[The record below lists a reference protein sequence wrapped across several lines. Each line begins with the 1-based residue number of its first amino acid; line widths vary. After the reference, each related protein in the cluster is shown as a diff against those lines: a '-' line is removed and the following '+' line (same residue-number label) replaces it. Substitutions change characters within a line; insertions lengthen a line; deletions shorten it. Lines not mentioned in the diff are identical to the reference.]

1 MTEIEKQLLIEN
13 NELRIRLAE
22 NKILIKA
29 LQNGETI
36 PDIVSWGDC
45 SVVTIISNIDDP
57 YQIVV
62 KDLKEGACTLSKK
75 DIVTFSNQLFA
86 DIFSI
91 PEDQVEGA
99 DFLMLID
106 NNDHS
111 ISELL
116 QHARKKGKSG
126 KIISF
131 VNQSDVVRYFF
142 ITVTSIAHTT
152 TEDLL
157 VLFTDITGIK
167 EHRVTS
173 EKLLNNARLA
183 ALNIMEDEIAAKNEL
198 AEANTKLIE
207 EISER
212 KKAEESLLKVN
223 RLYTV
228 ISLINQMIVRNQ
240 VRETIFTEACN
251 IVIEHGKFQMA
262 WIGLL
267 DENKESI
274 IPVTWAGADEGY
286 LTIIK
291 NITLKNTPRGN
302 GPTGKAIRQGTYECC
317 NDIANDHL
325 MEPWRDEAIKRNYR
339 ASIALPISLFN
350 KVIGAFTIYVSEP
363 FFFNQTEIELLVH
376 VTNDISFA
384 LEVTETEKKRQAAE
398 KAIKKLNAELEQRVI
413 LRTHQLEHAN
423 KELEAFTYSVSHDL
437 RAPLRNINGWGQVL
451 LEECKEDLG
460 ENGIRYMDRVLSETT
475 RMNNLIDDLLKLSRV
490 TIAEK
495 KRETVVLSKIAENI
509 VQRLKEKT
517 IQHNVEFIIQPGL
530 VTIGDP
536 RLLDIALTNLLDNAF
551 KFTGKQIHARIEFGM
566 SEVKGITTYWVKD
579 NGVGFD
585 MENAKNLFGVF
596 QRMHNQ
602 NEFPGTGIGLAT
614 VQRIIHRHDG
624 TIWAESEIDK
634 GTTFYFTIPD
644 VNIQDI

>member
-1 MTEIEKQLLIEN
+1 MTEIEKRLLIEN

-22 NKILIKA
+22 NKMLIKA
-29 LQNGETI
+29 LQNGETV

-45 SVVTIISNIDDP
+45 NVETVISNIDDP
-57 YQIVV
+57 YKIVV
-62 KDLKEGACTLSKK
+62 KDLKEAACTLSKE
-75 DIVTFSNQLFA
+75 DTVTFCNQLFA

-91 PEDQVEGA
+91 SEDQVVGV
-99 DFLMLID
+99 DFLTLIGNKD
-106 NNDHS
+106 QS

-116 QHARKKGKSG
+116 VHARKKGKSG
-126 KIISF
+126 KSISY
-131 VNQSDVVRYFF
+131 VNQPDVVRYFF

-198 AEANTKLIE
+198 ADANNKLIE

-274 IPVTWAGADEGY
+274 IPVTWAGADDGY
-286 LTIIK
+286 LTTIK
-291 NITLKNTPRGN
+291 NITSKNTIMGN
-302 GPTGKAIRQGTYECC
+302 GPTGKAIREGTYVCC
-317 NDIANDHL
+317 NDIAHDPM

-460 ENGIRYMDRVLSETT
+460 ENGIRYMERVLSETT

-495 KRETVVLSKIAENI
+495 K
-509 VQRLKEKT
+509 EKPLT
-517 IQHNVEFIIQPGL
+517 FPGL
-530 VTIGDP
+530 LRTSFND
-536 RLLDIALTNLLDNAF
+536 
-551 KFTGKQIHARIEFGM
+551 
-566 SEVKGITTYWVKD
+566 
-579 NGVGFD
+579 
-585 MENAKNLFGVF
+585 
-596 QRMHNQ
+596 
-602 NEFPGTGIGLAT
+602 
-614 VQRIIHRHDG
+614 
-624 TIWAESEIDK
+624 
-634 GTTFYFTIPD
+634 
-644 VNIQDI
+644 

>member
-1 MTEIEKQLLIEN
+1 MTEIEKRLLIEN
-13 NELRIRLAE
+13 NELRVRLAE
-22 NKILIKA
+22 NRMLIKA

-36 PDIVSWGDC
+36 PEIVSWNDC
-45 SVVTIISNIDDP
+45 NVETLISNLDDP
-57 YQIVV
+57 YRIVV
-62 KDLKEGACTLSKK
+62 RDMKKGACTLSNK
-75 DIVTFSNQLFA
+75 DKVTFCNQLFA

-91 PEDQVEGA
+91 PPDQIVGV
-99 DFLMLID
+99 DFLTLLGTFD
-106 NNDHS
+106 QS
-111 ISELL
+111 ITELL

-126 KIISF
+126 KIIKNVS
-131 VNQSDVVRYFF
+131 QPDVIRYFF
-142 ITVTSIAHTT
+142 ITVTSIAYTT

-157 VLFTDITGIK
+157 ILFTDVTELK
-167 EHRVTS
+167 EHRITS

-198 AEANTKLIE
+198 AGANIKLIE

-212 KKAEESLLKVN
+212 KKAETSLLKVN

-228 ISLINQMIVRNQ
+228 ISLINQMIIRNQ

-274 IPVTWAGADEGY
+274 IPVTWAGAEEGY
-286 LTIIK
+286 LTNIK
-291 NITLKNTPRGN
+291 SITTKNTPLGN
-302 GPTGKAIRQGTYECC
+302 GPTGKAIRDGIYVCC
-317 NDIANDHL
+317 NDIANDPV
-325 MEPWRDEAIKRNYR
+325 MEPWREAALKRNFR

-350 KVIGAFTIYVSEP
+350 IVIGAFTIYVSEP
-363 FFFNQTEIELLVH
+363 FFFNQTEIELLVQ
-376 VTNDISFA
+376 VTRDISFA
-384 LEVTETEKKRQAAE
+384 LEVSETEKKRLAAE
-398 KAIKKLNAELEQRVI
+398 KAINKLNAELEQRVI

-451 LEECKEDLG
+451 IEECKDELG
-460 ENGIRYMDRVLSETT
+460 ENGIRYMKRVLSETT

-495 KRETVVLSKIAENI
+495 KRETVDLSKIAEDI
-509 VQRLKEKT
+509 VQRLKEKP
-517 IQHNVEFIIQPGL
+517 IQHNVEFMIEPGL
-530 VTIGDP
+530 VTIGDS

-551 KFTGKQIHARIEFGM
+551 KFTGKLIQARIEFGM
-566 SEVKGITTYWVKD
+566 SEMKGNPTYWVKD

-585 MENAKNLFGVF
+585 MGNAKNLFGVF

-614 VQRIIHRHDG
+614 VQRIVHRHDG

-634 GTTFYFTIPD
+634 GTTFFFTIPD
-644 VNIQDI
+644 VNI

>member
-1 MTEIEKQLLIEN
+1 MTEIEKRLLIEN

-22 NKILIKA
+22 NKMLIKA
-29 LQNGETI
+29 LQNGETVSNV
-36 PDIVSWGDC
+36 VSWGGCNED
-45 SVVTIISNIDDP
+45 SIISTLDDP
-57 YQIVV
+57 YRIVI
-62 KDLKEGACTLSKK
+62 KDLNEGACTVSMGNT
-75 DIVTFSNQLFA
+75 VTFCNQLFS

-91 PEDQVEGA
+91 PVEHIIGS
-99 DFLMLID
+99 DFLTLIA
-106 NNDHS
+106 NNDQS
-111 ISELL
+111 IADLL
-116 QHARKKGKSG
+116 KHGRSKGKSG
-126 KIISF
+126 KVVKF
-131 VNQSDVVRYFF
+131 VAQPDVIRYYFV
-142 ITVTSIAHTT
+142 TVTSIAHTT
-152 TEDLL
+152 SEDLL
-157 VLFTDITGIK
+157 ILFTDITGIK
-167 EHRVTS
+167 EHRVTN

-198 AEANTKLIE
+198 AEANSKLIE

-212 KKAEESLLKVN
+212 KNAEESLLKVN

-251 IVIEHGKFQMA
+251 IVIEHGEFRMA

-274 IPVTWAGADEGY
+274 IPVTWAGADQGY
-286 LTIIK
+286 LNSIK
-291 NITLKNTPRGN
+291 KITTQNTAMGN
-302 GPTGKAIRQGTYECC
+302 GPTGKAIREVSYVCC
-317 NDIANDHL
+317 NDIANDPS
-325 MEPWRDEAIKRNYR
+325 MVPWRDEALKRNYR
-339 ASIALPISLFN
+339 ASIAIPISLFN
-350 KVIGAFTIYVSEP
+350 NVIGAFTIYVSEP

-384 LEVTETEKKRQAAE
+384 LEVTETEKKRLAAE

-413 LRTHQLEHAN
+413 LRTQQLEHAN

-451 LEECKEDLG
+451 LEEYKEILG
-460 ENGIRYMDRVLSETT
+460 ENGNKYMDRVLSETT

-495 KRETVVLSKIAENI
+495 KRETVDLTMIAETI
-509 VQRLKEKT
+509 VQRLKEKP
-517 IQHNVEFIIQPGL
+517 IQHKVEFIIQPGL

-536 RLLDIALTNLLDNAF
+536 RLLEIALTNLLDNAF
-551 KFTGKQIHARIEFGM
+551 KFTGKQIVARIEFGM
-566 SEVKGITTYWVKD
+566 SVLKGINTYWVKD

-614 VQRIIHRHDG
+614 VQRIIYRHDG
-624 TIWAESEIDK
+624 TIWADSKVDE
-634 GTTFYFTIPD
+634 GTTFFFTIQD
-644 VNIQDI
+644 VNI